1 MKSSVRATG
10 DRVSANADARLNT
23 YIMLNQMQ
31 QMQCK
36 LQCFAL
42 NLLSVKININW
53 LGFVMKIWKS
63 TFIYL
68 V

>member
-42 NLLSVKININW
+42 NLLSAKININW
-53 LGFVMKIWKS
+53 LGFVMKI
-63 TFIYL
+63 
-68 V
+68 

>member
-10 DRVSANADARLNT
+10 DRVSANGDARLNT